1 MKGPDGSFFVRNG
14 TDTGDYFL
22 PTKQSPKS
30 GPTPSLLDLE
40 QFHLQRLQT
49 IFGSAQAEA
58 VDVVAFETIPRLD
71 EAIAARRATSKVR
84 AEMGEGV
91 VVYASF
97 VFPDGTRLP
106 YPPLAQTDARQ
117 QDHFADLLAATLG
130 KQQDESEAGAPL
142 DGIGINCT
150 KPYYI
155 RPLVQSLTDAL
166 TKLQEQGVI
175 RKQPYLFVST
185 ISL

>member
-1 MKGPDGSFFVRNG
+1 MCDE

-30 GPTPSLLDLE
+30 GPAPSLLDLE

-49 IFGSAQAEA
+49 IFGSVQAEA

-71 EAIAARRATSKVR
+71 EAIAARRATAKVR
-84 AEMGEGV
+84 AKMGEGV

-106 YPPLAQTDARQ
+106 YPPLAHTDAKQ

-185 ISL
+185 NSL